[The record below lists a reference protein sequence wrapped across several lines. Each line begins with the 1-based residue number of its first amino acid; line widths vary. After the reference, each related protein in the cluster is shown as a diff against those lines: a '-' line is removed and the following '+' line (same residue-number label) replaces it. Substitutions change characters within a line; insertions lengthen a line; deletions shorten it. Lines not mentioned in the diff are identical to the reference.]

1 MLFIPIVH
9 AHDINKQIPWE
20 KKFSI
25 GLKML

>member
-9 AHDINKQIPWE
+9 AHDINKQIPRE
-20 KKFSI
+20 KKISI

>member
-1 MLFIPIVH
+1 MRFIPIVH
-9 AHDINKQIPWE
+9 AHDINKQIPRE